1 MICLHCRKE
10 ITASALHTRHG
21 EWCAE
26 CERWLRAR
34 QQAGARK
41 NKNTE
46 GIIGNRCAWC
56 GDISDAADQKPQRV
70 KAAADR
76 AKADADLAKAD
87 AAWEK
92 ARADR
97 KKADAAWEKA
107 LADWRKADADW
118 KKAKEADDD

>member
-56 GDISDAADQKPQRV
+56 GDISDAADTCV
-70 KAAADR
+70 KC
-76 AKADADLAKAD
+76 
-87 AAWEK
+87 
-92 ARADR
+92 ARHRDWLLR
-97 KKADAAWEKA
+97 CVRRSKHPFTVITTMERREGQF
-107 LADWRKADADW
+107 LEWRKRNA
-118 KKAKEADDD
+118 